1 MVAVPEARPDVPA
14 VVVGP
19 ARPPAAPAPERRV
32 IAVSVDATELLR
44 PESDLVQLAA
54 GARYVDVLLA
64 REVGPVESAP
74 LGMLAGAREP
84 APLFAE
90 PSTAVA
96 GPDDGPGDPDD
107 DSDDDDPDD
116 AVDDVRALIADV
128 ALLAGPEV
136 HVHRLGLPGVAGAAA
151 ESDLVAA
158 LSELVG
164 FDPESG
170 VYLLGPT
177 GGGPERAVVQ
187 RAVQRVAQVYGIP
200 VLRYRCLEL
209 TVVDPA
215 G

>member
-1 MVAVPEARPDVPA
+1 MVAVPEARSGEPA
-14 VVVGP
+14 VPVD
-19 ARPPAAPAPERRV
+19 ARRPPSAPAPERRV
-32 IAVSVDATELLR
+32 VAVSVDATELLR
-44 PESDLVQLAA
+44 PESDLVQLVT

-64 REVGPVESAP
+64 REVGAVESAP

-84 APLFAE
+84 APLFVEAG
-90 PSTAVA
+90 T
-96 GPDDGPGDPDD
+96 GPDGFGDGFDDPDD
-107 DSDDDDPDD
+107 DGSAEDLD
-116 AVDDVRALIADV
+116 ALLADV
-128 ALLAGPEV
+128 TRLAGPEV

-170 VYLLGPT
+170 VYLLGPA
-177 GGGPERAVVQ
+177 GGGPERATVQ

-209 TVVDPA
+209 TVVDPV

>member
-1 MVAVPEARPDVPA
+1 MVAVPEARPDAPA
-14 VVVGP
+14 VPVGP
-19 ARPPAAPAPERRV
+19 PRPPAVPALERRV
-32 IAVSVDATELLR
+32 VAVSVDATELLR

-64 REVGPVESAP
+64 REVGAVESAP

-90 PSTAVA
+90 ASTVA
-96 GPDDGPGDPDD
+96 DGIDDGPGGP
-107 DSDDDDPDD
+107 DDDDPDD
-116 AVDDVRALIADV
+116 EPADDVRALLADV

-136 HVHRLGLPGVAGAAA
+136 HVHRLGLPGVAGAQA

-164 FDPESG
+164 FDPEPG
-170 VYLLGPT
+170 VHLLGPA

-200 VLRYRCLEL
+200 VRRYRCLEL
-209 TVVDPA
+209 TVVDTA

>member
-19 ARPPAAPAPERRV
+19 ARPSAVPAPERRV
-32 IAVSVDATELLR
+32 VAVSVDATELLR
-44 PESDLVQLAA
+44 PESDLVQLAS

-96 GPDDGPGDPDD
+96 GLDDGPGDPDD
-107 DSDDDDPDD
+107 ESDDDPDD
-116 AVDDVRALIADV
+116 AVDDVRALLADI
-128 ALLAGPEV
+128 ALLSGPEV

-164 FDPESG
+164 FDPEPG
-170 VYLLGPT
+170 VHLLGPA

>member
-14 VVVGP
+14 VPVGP
-19 ARPPAAPAPERRV
+19 ARPPAVPAPERRV

-90 PSTAVA
+90 ASTVTV
-96 GPDDGPGDPDD
+96 GIDDGTDDPDD
-107 DSDDDDPDD
+107 DGDDDPDD
-116 AVDDVRALIADV
+116 DPDDVRALLADV
-128 ALLAGPEV
+128 ALLAEPEV

-170 VYLLGPT
+170 VYLLGPA

>member
-1 MVAVPEARPDVPA
+1 MVAVPEARPDGPA
-14 VVVGP
+14 VVDGP
-19 ARPPAAPAPERRV
+19 ARPPVVPAPQRRV
-32 IAVSVDATELLR
+32 VAVSVDATELLR

-74 LGMLAGAREP
+74 LGVLAGAREP

-90 PSTAVA
+90 PSTVVA
-96 GPDDGPGDPDD
+96 GVDDGPADADD
-107 DSDDDDPDD
+107 ESDDDPDD
-116 AVDDVRALIADV
+116 AVDDVRALLADV

-136 HVHRLGLPGVAGAAA
+136 HVHRLGLPGIAGAAA

-170 VYLLGPT
+170 VYLLGPA